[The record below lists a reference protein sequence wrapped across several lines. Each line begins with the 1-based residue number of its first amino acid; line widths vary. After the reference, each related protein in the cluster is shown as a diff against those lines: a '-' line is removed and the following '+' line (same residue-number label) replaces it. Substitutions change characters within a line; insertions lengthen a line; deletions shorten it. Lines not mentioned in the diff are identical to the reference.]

1 MTAEGEAPT
10 ERDIATLPLARPAAA
25 MAVGTALSR
34 LTGLGRVIALAFALG
49 VTESRVAD
57 SYNIANTLPNVLFEL
72 VLGGVLT
79 SVFIP
84 VLVAEL
90 RTVDR
95 DEAWRSVSALVT
107 ASLALLVGVTVAT
120 VLAAPA
126 IVDLFTARVPGPQ
139 AQAQH
144 ELATFLLRLFAP
156 QIALYGF
163 AAIAAGL
170 LNAHGRFAVPM
181 FAPILNNLVVI
192 AMFLAF
198 AAIVTGVPTDRQVL
212 ADPTQK
218 LLLALGTTG
227 GVAAMAAVYWPFLRR
242 LPGRIRVRLDL
253 RHPAVGK
260 VVRLSG
266 WTAIYVLVNTI
277 GFAVSFYL
285 ANGRQGGPTAY
296 VTAFAFFQLPYGI
309 AAVSI
314 ITALVPRMAARHV
327 DGDRDGFRAAVAGGL
342 RASVLLMVPATA
354 AYLMLGRPLIEV
366 LLEHGVAG
374 GSSVALV
381 SATLALFAIGLV
393 PFAAFLLFARA
404 FYARQD
410 SRTPALVNLVENA
423 VTVALD
429 FALFPGLGVPGLALA
444 HSLGYVAGAA
454 LLGWLLARRIGGLEL
469 ARTLREGSKVVAA
482 GVVAALAMA
491 AGAGA
496 VAALVAPGD
505 VRALTTLAA
514 GGLAGLVAFLIVGR
528 ALAIEDL
535 ALLRRVLPGAR

>member
-1 MTAEGEAPT
+1 MTAESEAPT
-10 ERDIATLPLARPAAA
+10 DRDIATLPLARPAAV

-34 LTGLGRVIALAFALG
+34 LTGLGRVVALAFALG

-90 RTVDR
+90 RTRDH
-95 DEAWRSVSALVT
+95 DEAWQSVSALVT
-107 ASLALLVGVTVAT
+107 ASLALLVVVTLAT

-126 IVDLFTARVPGPQ
+126 IVDLFTARVPGPE

-144 ELATFLLRLFAP
+144 DLATFLLRLFAP

-198 AAIVTGVPTDRQVL
+198 AAIVSGVPTDRQVL

-218 LLLALGTTG
+218 LLLGLGTTG

-242 LPGRIRVRLDL
+242 LPGRVTFRL
-253 RHPAVGK
+253 RPGHPAVRR
-260 VVRLSG
+260 VARLSG
-266 WTAIYVLVNTI
+266 WTAVYVLVNTA

-285 ANGRQGGPTAY
+285 ANGLQGGPTAY

-314 ITALVPRMAARHV
+314 VTALVPRLAARHV
-327 DGDRDGFRAAVAGGL
+327 DGDRDGFRATVAGGL

-354 AYLMLGRPLIEV
+354 AYLVLGRPLIEV

-381 SATLALFAIGLV
+381 SATLALFAVGLV
-393 PFAAFLLFARA
+393 PFAVFLLLARA

-410 SRTPALVNLVENA
+410 SRTPALVNVGENA
-423 VTVALD
+423 VTVVLD

-444 HSLGYVAGAA
+444 HSLGYVAGAG
-454 LLGWLLARRIGGLEL
+454 LMGWLLARRIGGLEL
-469 ARTLREGSKVVAA
+469 ARTLRELLKVLVAGTA
-482 GVVAALAMA
+482 AALAMA
-491 AGAGA
+491 AAAAAAAA
-496 VAALVAPGD
+496 VVAPGD
-505 VRALTTLAA
+505 VRALAALAA
-514 GGLAGLVAFLIVGR
+514 GGLAGLVAFLVAGR
-528 ALAIEDL
+528 VLAIEDL